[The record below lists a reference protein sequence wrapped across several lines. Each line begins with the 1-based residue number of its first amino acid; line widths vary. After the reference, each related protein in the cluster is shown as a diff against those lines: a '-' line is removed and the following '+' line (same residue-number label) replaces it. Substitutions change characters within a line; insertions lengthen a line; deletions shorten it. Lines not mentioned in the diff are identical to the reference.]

1 MAFDVSPIGIV
12 RSERAEVMD
21 DNWGSVESVLDLQRQ
36 CARRR
41 LDPRSRGILPPRSGL
56 RLPPVRSGRDD
67 HRLAAPP
74 RHPRGDTTLPRVGVL
89 AQRVKDRPNH
99 LGVSRCEIVD
109 VDGLRIR
116 VRGLDAIDGTPV
128 FDVKPFLQSMVPE
141 REDVKEPT
149 WVASVMKNYF

>member
-12 RSERAEVMD
+12 RSERAEVVD
-21 DNWGSVESVLDLQRQ
+21 DNWGSVESVIDLHDSVLDADSTLGLAEFSHLEVVYGFHL
-36 CARRR
+36 C
-41 LDPRSRGILPPRSGL
+41 DP
-56 RLPPVRSGRDD
+56 
-67 HRLAAPP
+67 AATTTGS

-116 VRGLDAIDGTPV
+116 VRGLDAIDGSPV
-128 FDVKPFLQSMVPE
+128 LDVKPFLQSMVPE
-141 REDVKEPT
+141 RADVTEPA